1 MHENNTQAAI
11 DAGKE
16 VAASGQKIQFIG
28 ELPVSMKYDGEAVLW
43 TKALTIQD
51 ERAPQPRALAGKS
64 LILDEASLIAHCLRF
79 RDADSALFANGSSIL
94 AVYDYHRPIREA
106 LHIEVKEGE
115 TAVLNVV
122 GRDVSARWQRHRAE
136 YTPQKSPEWK
146 TWITNA
152 GKLISQAEF
161 ADFLEA
167 NVQDLAGPEGE
178 RKVPT
183 PADLCTMALTLKVTQ
198 NDVLDSQINR
208 TTGEYTLIAKQEQQ
222 TTGSTVI
229 PKEFDLL
236 IPLYERGELV
246 RVTCKFR
253 MRKEG
258 AAFRFGWIIPTAE
271 RMERQAFE
279 AIAKRIAEATTLP
292 LFYGQPEQ

>member
-1 MHENNTQAAI
+1 MQENNTQAAI
-11 DAGKE
+11 DAGKAIVTAE
-16 VAASGQKIQFIG
+16 QTIKYHGD
-28 ELPVSMKYDGEAVLW
+28 LPLIIKPDGTVTLMTTA
-43 TKALTIQD
+43 QDNMD
-51 ERAPQPRALAGKS
+51 ERAPQPRSLAGISK
-64 LILDEASLIAHCLRF
+64 ILDEASLIAHCLRF
-79 RDADSALFANGSSIL
+79 RDTDSALFANRTSIL
-94 AVYDYHRPIREA
+94 AVYDYHRPIA
-106 LHIEVKEGE
+106 PPAEGS
-115 TAVLNVV
+115 AYQL
-122 GRDVSARWQRHRAE
+122 RDGNARWQRHRAE
-136 YTPQKSPEWK
+136 YTPQKAPEWK
-146 TWITNA
+146 TWIDNA
-152 GKLISQAEF
+152 GKLMSQAEF

-167 NVQDLAGPEGE
+167 NVQDLAGPEGD

-183 PADLCTMALTLKVTQ
+183 PADLCTMTLTLKVTQ

-229 PKEFDLL
+229 PKEFDLF
-236 IPLYERGELV
+236 IPLYERGEQV

-258 AAFRFGWIIPTAE
+258 AAFKFGWVIPTAE

-279 AIAKRIAEATTLP
+279 AIAKRIAEATALP